1 MLRKSF
7 HQKIH
12 TRRCGDDAQS
22 IIIIP
27 GHGLALAQ
35 AQHILHTLEKAL
47 IKKGTRVR
55 YAIHP
60 CAGRKPGHMNIL
72 RTEAK
77 VPHVLL
83 FDLDAINDD
92 FQNTDVALIVGANDI
107 INSEACAVNNS
118 PLYGM
123 SVLNADKARTVIV
136 CKRSL
141 KPGFSGVDNKIFYNP
156 KTRMIFGDAKESI
169 AEMLK
174 LLNT

>member
-118 PLYGM
+118 PLVRHVRPQCRQ
-123 SVLNADKARTVIV
+123 SQDCNRV
-136 CKRSL
+136 
-141 KPGFSGVDNKIFYNP
+141 
-156 KTRMIFGDAKESI
+156 
-169 AEMLK
+169 
-174 LLNT
+174 